1 MNAFDEVINRTATD
15 SSKWDKYANQ
25 DVIPMWV
32 ADMDFAAPSPVLD
45 AIRSRLEHPVLGY
58 NSRPQSVICAIQSWL
73 TRRYGWQVAEE
84 SILLSPGVV
93 PALNQ
98 AVRAFV
104 RPGRS
109 VAVAIPTY
117 PPFLQAPLNM
127 DRAVTR
133 LSMTPENGWSFPLD
147 AFRKA
152 LEGEHSIDMLML
164 SHPMNPVGRVIDRAT
179 LEAIAALCVAH
190 DVVICSD
197 EIHCDLLL
205 DGRQHTPLAS
215 ISAEAAARTVTF
227 QAASKTFNLAGLGCA
242 YVVAENE
249 SIRDQFEQAGA
260 GIMSHVNTLGFVAT
274 EAALTHGAT
283 WHAELID
290 YLRQNRDLVAQ
301 AVADLPWVHMR
312 APEATYLAWIDI
324 RELELE
330 DAHAFFTEHGVGI
343 AAGEEYE
350 GPGFVR
356 LNYGCPQSVLVE
368 GLSRM
373 SKAIRSRVG

>member
-15 SSKWDKYANQ
+15 SSKWDKYADQ

-58 NSRPQSVICAIQSWL
+58 NSRPQAVIRAIQSWL
-73 TRRYGWQVAEE
+73 TRQYGWQVAEE
-84 SILLSPGVV
+84 SVLLSPGVV

-109 VAVAIPTY
+109 VAVAVPTY

-133 LSMTPENGWSFPLD
+133 LPMTPETGWSFPLD
-147 AFRKA
+147 ALRKS

-190 DVVICSD
+190 DVIICSD

-205 DGRQHTPLAS
+205 DGRQHTPLPP
-215 ISAEAAARTVTF
+215 
-227 QAASKTFNLAGLGCA
+227 LAL
-242 YVVAENE
+242 
-249 SIRDQFEQAGA
+249 RR
-260 GIMSHVNTLGFVAT
+260 LL
-274 EAALTHGAT
+274 AL
-283 WHAELID
+283 
-290 YLRQNRDLVAQ
+290 
-301 AVADLPWVHMR
+301 
-312 APEATYLAWIDI
+312 
-324 RELELE
+324 
-330 DAHAFFTEHGVGI
+330 
-343 AAGEEYE
+343 
-350 GPGFVR
+350 
-356 LNYGCPQSVLVE
+356 
-368 GLSRM
+368 
-373 SKAIRSRVG
+373 